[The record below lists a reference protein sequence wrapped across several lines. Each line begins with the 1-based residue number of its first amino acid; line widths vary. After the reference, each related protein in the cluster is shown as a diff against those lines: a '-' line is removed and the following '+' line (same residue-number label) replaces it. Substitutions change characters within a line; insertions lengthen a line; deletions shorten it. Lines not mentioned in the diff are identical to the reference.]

1 MAVPLLHVIGFP
13 KIFGLIPKFS
23 LRGSLSISKPEKNG
37 CLLFRSMS
45 IESLKINVP
54 VVAIILLITFYALPV
69 PVVAIEKPV
78 AVSSANSTLTGNR
91 FLIVTS
97 NAESGERLA
106 KILQELYGAEV
117 SIKATNEYSSF
128 IDEANFDAF
137 IYYGFEYLQPPSQG
151 FIHDMERTSKPVLWI
166 NYHGWALNQKYLSAK
181 GITILDDHDIS
192 YTKIEMQKEVFALTP
207 TDMTFVKAKPE
218 KVICY
223 LRSKSGERTPGA
235 VHSDGFTYVAYSPN
249 LDIFSADFL
258 PFLMAIRATF
268 GKAPA
273 APANKAALNYQERIS
288 EARKD
293 VFRTGVHLPVYV
305 ASSRDSLFGYEDDK
319 WHENLVRIK
328 QSGAEWVNL
337 VRTFYQT
344 DIRSSD
350 IHADEQLTPRLDG
363 LENIINNAHELGL
376 KIQLHL
382 AINLKKPGPDD
393 WHGMIRPKNKKQ
405 WWAAYQTIILE
416 MVEFSKRN
424 EVEALIIG
432 TEYSALQSHE
442 KKWRELIKMIR
453 EKAQYPGMLGY
464 GTNFNTLNIRW
475 LDALDFLGISAYW
488 PLSVSRDPDLQTL
501 NQAWFR
507 INKQLG
513 TWMKKHPSLRVEF
526 TEVGYASQLYSSVF
540 PFSWKSSKGATQSL
554 TEQLQSYRALH
565 QFLKR
570 EPKIKGVHIFA
581 STAEDDDPASIGY
594 TPFGKPAEKVV
605 KQIMQIR

>member
-1 MAVPLLHVIGFP
+1 MPM
-13 KIFGLIPKFS
+13 FS
-23 LRGSLSISKPEKNG
+23 FRGSLRIPKPEKNG
-37 CLLFRSMS
+37 CLLFKSMS
-45 IESLKINVP
+45 IENLKINAP
-54 VVAIILLITFYALPV
+54 VVAIILLITFYASPFLV
-69 PVVAIEKPV
+69 IATEKPIV
-78 AVSSANSTLTGNR
+78 VSSANPTLTGNR

-97 NAESGERLA
+97 NADSGDRLA

-128 IDEANFDAF
+128 IDEATFDAF
-137 IYYGFEYLQPPSQG
+137 IYYGYEYLQPPSQG

-166 NYHGWALNQKYLSAK
+166 NYHGWTLNQKYLSAK
-181 GITILDDHDIS
+181 GISIIDDHDTS
-192 YTKIEMQKEVFALTP
+192 YTKIEMQEVFDLTP
-207 TDMTFVKAKPE
+207 TDITFVKAKPE

-223 LRSKSGERTPGA
+223 LRSQSGERTPGA
-235 VHSDGFTYVAYSPN
+235 VHSDNFTYVAYSPN
-249 LDIFSADFL
+249 LDIFASDFL
-258 PFLMAIRATF
+258 PFLTAIRATF
-268 GKAPA
+268 GKRP
-273 APANKAALNYQERIS
+273 APANKAALNLNYQERIS

-305 ASSRDSLFGYEDDK
+305 ASSRDEVFGYEDDK

-337 VRTFYQT
+337 VRIFYQT
-344 DIRSSD
+344 NIHSSD
-350 IHADEQLTPRLDG
+350 IHADKQLTPRLDS
-363 LENIINNAHELGL
+363 LKNIINDAHELGL
-376 KIQLHL
+376 KVQLHL
-382 AINLKKPGPDD
+382 AINLKKSRPDD
-393 WHGMIRPKNKKQ
+393 WHGMIRPKNKKK
-405 WWAAYQTIILE
+405 WWAAYQRVILE

-432 TEYSALQSHE
+432 TEYSALQSHD
-442 KKWRELIKMIR
+442 KNWRALIKVIR
-453 EKAQYPGMLGY
+453 EKAQYLGMLGY
-464 GTNFNTLNIRW
+464 GTNYNALNIRW
-475 LDALDFLGISAYW
+475 VDALDFLGISAYW
-488 PLSVSRDPDLQTL
+488 PLSKTRDPNLQTL

-526 TEVGYASQLYSSVF
+526 TEVGYSSQLYSSVY
-540 PFSWKSSKGATQSL
+540 PFSWKSSKAETQSL
-554 TEQLQSYRALH
+554 TEQLQSYRSLH

-581 STAEDDDPASIGY
+581 STEEDDDPASIGY